1 MEACFFIL
9 HQDRKNVSLNAY
21 HGFEAPADQAGQRLV
36 SFFLHIKNFYVLAA
50 VQQCLRQFVGKKI
63 QNMETYVG
71 TPIDQDR
78 ERIVINRIIFR
89 PMGNHCF
96 KPCGCIHGCRK
107 LRCLLEEGFHNRVEK
122 TGEKKLLLVSAGNIA
137 VGAVRFP
144 G

>member
-89 PMGNHCF
+89 LWEIIASSHAGAFMD
-96 KPCGCIHGCRK
+96 
-107 LRCLLEEGFHNRVEK
+107 
-122 TGEKKLLLVSAGNIA
+122 AGNCDASWRRVSITGLKKPEERSSCWYLPA
-137 VGAVRFP
+137 I
-144 G
+144 